1 MLQNRNYSRKKF
13 QSAGN
18 INNEKKFIQDWFN
31 HPETKK
37 RLESNL
43 KTFPHNK
50 FSNAGDFIKDINNNL
65 NTVKT
70 VYSENPKDTMDGL
83 IKYYSE
89 KNPTFNKE
97 TIEQLAI
104 NDFKERGGSYD
115 EEAHTVLVNVPIKHN
130 QAIAPHEYTHSTNTD
145 KYFVNHLKNSTKFDE
160 VNSNFEKLYG
170 TGINYDTNKGLY
182 SLKSKTTEPTLQ
194 KNIDELTRGFG
205 NDIGTNFSVTAKLG
219 KMGVDTKELGYINK
233 SVEVYPR
240 LMSIRRVGNLV
251 PGQIVNKEMLAE
263 IKAKMP
269 QEKLFNYYSDE
280 QIIEMLNTFA
290 DNNKVSYNNYAK
302 YGGKFKRFQ
311 TAGEA
316 GSLLTLTTPEKI
328 PEYNK
333 KQIEK
338 PDLYNTPTK
347 QDNTNYNN
355 YKPTNQT
362 KVTQTPITFAGK
374 QPVYVNN
381 KGMNAGATIKPAEP
395 KTAYNT
401 YFNNPSVRS
410 TGVIPTLATGIE
422 VVGAMEG
429 LGLAKQGLKK
439 LGQYAEKKMLNYGRK
454 SFTPDLTDVGK
465 NLYNKG
471 ATPVSIKQA
480 LSEMDKAE
488 ARKMY
493 ERMYQRMLFDQRF
506 ATLPETTNKESL
518 GVLNDFKKRVQ
529 TPEGKKRLK
538 NLGIADDKSL
548 QEMSILEDPNTFGY
562 YTDAHNKI
570 VMNPSSPLP
579 RKVTRHE
586 IEHGVQN
593 AMRIKAYEDK
603 INTLPSIKRIFTDF
617 QDQKINRKL
626 RTSNT
631 KIDDLLTKLEL
642 RREGTP
648 TIKWDTSLPSSNKPV
663 NIDNYFNLIAN
674 KQNATDYFLTGSE
687 GREKSAFLA
696 EVQQY
701 MMDKGVI
708 PKTSYT
714 NITPEMVEE
723 TMANALFDE
732 ESGKHLRL
740 FNIMKAS
747 PNNYKL
753 VADGLNKML
762 STSPYIIPSAIG
774 LSQQNNDNQIKYK
787 QYKSKQ

>member
-1 MLQNRNYSRKKF
+1 MLQNKNYIRKKF

-50 FSNAGDFIKDINNNL
+50 FSNADDFIKDINNNL

-115 EEAHTVLVNVPIKHN
+115 EETHTVLVNVPIKYN

-182 SLKSKTTEPTLQ
+182 SLKSKTTDPTLQ

-311 TAGEA
+311 T
-316 GSLLTLTTPEKI
+316 I
-328 PEYNK
+328 N
-333 KQIEK
+333 
-338 PDLYNTPTK
+338 
-347 QDNTNYNN
+347 
-355 YKPTNQT
+355 
-362 KVTQTPITFAGK
+362 
-374 QPVYVNN
+374 
-381 KGMNAGATIKPAEP
+381 
-395 KTAYNT
+395 
-401 YFNNPSVRS
+401 
-410 TGVIPTLATGIE
+410 
-422 VVGAMEG
+422 
-429 LGLAKQGLKK
+429 
-439 LGQYAEKKMLNYGRK
+439 
-454 SFTPDLTDVGK
+454 
-465 NLYNKG
+465 
-471 ATPVSIKQA
+471 
-480 LSEMDKAE
+480 
-488 ARKMY
+488 
-493 ERMYQRMLFDQRF
+493 
-506 ATLPETTNKESL
+506 
-518 GVLNDFKKRVQ
+518 
-529 TPEGKKRLK
+529 
-538 NLGIADDKSL
+538 
-548 QEMSILEDPNTFGY
+548 
-562 YTDAHNKI
+562 I
-570 VMNPSSPLP
+570 V
-579 RKVTRHE
+579 
-586 IEHGVQN
+586 
-593 AMRIKAYEDK
+593 
-603 INTLPSIKRIFTDF
+603 
-617 QDQKINRKL
+617 
-626 RTSNT
+626 
-631 KIDDLLTKLEL
+631 
-642 RREGTP
+642 
-648 TIKWDTSLPSSNKPV
+648 
-663 NIDNYFNLIAN
+663 
-674 KQNATDYFLTGSE
+674 
-687 GREKSAFLA
+687 
-696 EVQQY
+696 
-701 MMDKGVI
+701 
-708 PKTSYT
+708 
-714 NITPEMVEE
+714 
-723 TMANALFDE
+723 
-732 ESGKHLRL
+732 
-740 FNIMKAS
+740 
-747 PNNYKL
+747 
-753 VADGLNKML
+753 
-762 STSPYIIPSAIG
+762 
-774 LSQQNNDNQIKYK
+774 QNNDNQIKYK
-787 QYKSKQ
+787 KYKPKQ

>member
-50 FSNAGDFIKDINNNL
+50 FSNADDFIKDINNNL

-115 EEAHTVLVNVPIKHN
+115 EEAHTVLVNVPIKYN

-182 SLKSKTTEPTLQ
+182 SLKSKTTDPTLQ

-316 GSLLTLTTPEKI
+316 GSLLYLTSPKKI
-328 PEYNK
+328 AEYNK
-333 KQIEK
+333 KQVEK
-338 PDLYNTPTK
+338 PDLYNTNAK
-347 QDNTNYNN
+347 SDNTSYNN
-355 YKPTNQT
+355 YQLTNQT

-381 KGMNAGATIKPAEP
+381 KGMNNGATIKPAEP

-401 YFNNPSVRS
+401 YFNTPSNEHG
-410 TGVIPTLATGIE
+410 TGLIRTAANMINASD
-422 VVGAMEG
+422 VVGAGMLTKG
-429 LGLAKQGLKK
+429 LVKKGLNKISKASQLK
-439 LGQYAEKKMLNYGRK
+439 N
-454 SFTPDLTDVGK
+454 SIS
-465 NLYNKG
+465 YNKG
-471 ATPVSIKQA
+471 KFSKFDESKLLNSVSNAVNDDVDLKIFQAIQEGEDYVRNWLSHPITMNKINKGNKEMLLENNKILDNHTFNATASSINKAMNKTIPVKTHDIYTKRDMSIDGVKDF
-480 LSEMDKAE
+480 LNHNTLVNGLYNPYTNKTYVSHSDYLDKAMNSDPE
-488 ARKMY
+488 MLKYLKSISAH
-493 ERMYQRMLFDQRF
+493 ETAHSAQRNRFSYRHKNNMLQFPSGTLYSNNEEKLLQKPFDF
-506 ATLPETTNKESL
+506 KNDSYMGNNKEIHARVFQIRDALNLTPDDVFTEDMLPLALKESNGL
-518 GVLNDFKKRVQ
+518 SGFVKDKKAFVDMMNGIWSTAGV
-529 TPEGKKRLK
+529 
-538 NLGIADDKSL
+538 
-548 QEMSILEDPNTFGY
+548 
-562 YTDAHNKI
+562 
-570 VMNPSSPLP
+570 
-579 RKVTRHE
+579 
-586 IEHGVQN
+586 GVG
-593 AMRIKAYEDK
+593 
-603 INTLPSIKRIFTDF
+603 
-617 QDQKINRKL
+617 
-626 RTSNT
+626 
-631 KIDDLLTKLEL
+631 TKLL
-642 RREGTP
+642 
-648 TIKWDTSLPSSNKPV
+648 
-663 NIDNYFNLIAN
+663 
-674 KQNATDYFLTGSE
+674 
-687 GREKSAFLA
+687 
-696 EVQQY
+696 
-701 MMDKGVI
+701 
-708 PKTSYT
+708 
-714 NITPEMVEE
+714 
-723 TMANALFDE
+723 
-732 ESGKHLRL
+732 
-740 FNIMKAS
+740 
-747 PNNYKL
+747 
-753 VADGLNKML
+753 
-762 STSPYIIPSAIG
+762 
-774 LSQQNNDNQIKYK
+774 QNNDNQIKYK

>member
-1 MLQNRNYSRKKF
+1 MLKNKKYTKKY
-13 QSAGN
+13 QSAGPTDYQPY
-18 INNEKKFIQDWFN
+18 IDLYGNERPIITDTIPQYPAWKASV
-31 HPETKK
+31 E
-37 RLESNL
+37 
-43 KTFPHNK
+43 
-50 FSNAGDFIKDINNNL
+50 KD
-65 NTVKT
+65 VKT
-70 VYSENPKDTMDGL
+70 YPDNQDFQRIYDENGNIKGVKIGIEDQKRQNLLDSLDMVKYKTPENLLKAQKEAL
-83 IKYYSE
+83 IKEAQRYKKEGVY
-89 KNPTFNKE
+89 NP
-97 TIEQLAI
+97 
-104 NDFKERGGSYD
+104 
-115 EEAHTVLVNVPIKHN
+115 
-130 QAIAPHEYTHSTNTD
+130 
-145 KYFVNHLKNSTKFDE
+145 
-160 VNSNFEKLYG
+160 
-170 TGINYDTNKGLY
+170 
-182 SLKSKTTEPTLQ
+182 
-194 KNIDELTRGFG
+194 
-205 NDIGTNFSVTAKLG
+205 
-219 KMGVDTKELGYINK
+219 
-233 SVEVYPR
+233 YPR
-240 LMSIRRVGNLV
+240 
-251 PGQIVNKEMLAE
+251 
-263 IKAKMP
+263 
-269 QEKLFNYYSDE
+269 NYPKP
-280 QIIEMLNTFA
+280 IFKN
-290 DNNKVSYNNYAK
+290 
-302 YGGKFKRFQ
+302 GGKVKKYQF
-311 TAGEA
+311 AGEA
-316 GSLLTLTTPEKI
+316 GSLLYLTDPKKI
-328 PEYNK
+328 AEYNK
-333 KQIEK
+333 KQVEK